1 MLGNRKRGE
10 DVKHAN
16 LCGKEKKG
24 RPKKR
29 WLDIS
34 RDDMIEYKMTEGMTQ
49 NKSVWHLNTKAGAL
63 LHGGDMYY
71 VGLGVKVSMKM
82 QTFKNKQT

>member
-1 MLGNRKRGE
+1 
-10 DVKHAN
+10 
-16 LCGKEKKG
+16 
-24 RPKKR
+24 
-29 WLDIS
+29 
-34 RDDMIEYKMTEGMTQ
+34 MIEYKMTEGMTQ

-82 QTFKNKQT
+82 QTFKNKQTWKVVLLTGYIIAVYGLP